1 MQRIVWWLLVV
12 VSATFLALTLVG
24 AGFAVVGRMLD
35 LDVLGAGW
43 AFVALVTGVLFWRW
57 ILLGAWLRLRPPEGV
72 DPSVVDPV
80 GPWGVVGRVMI
91 AALVVGFLGVVV
103 WVAVVGSAATDR
115 AEEVRDAAVR
125 IARDRGMTVADVTA
139 AQNAYVLEA
148 SSGDVDEDAS
158 DVYADLFDIP
168 GARVVA
174 VAVNGDEA
182 SILLRTEKSPPCAVV
197 DIVRNDLIRGRI
209 TDKC

>member
-1 MQRIVWWLLVV
+1 MQRIGWWVLAV
-12 VSATFLALTLVG
+12 VSAVFLALTLAG
-24 AGFAVVGRMLD
+24 AGFVIVRRLVD
-35 LDVLGAGW
+35 LDVVGAGW
-43 AFVALVTGVLFWRW
+43 AAVSLGAGVLFWRW

-72 DPSVVDPV
+72 DPSTVDPV

-103 WVAVVGSAATDR
+103 WIAVVGSAATDR
-115 AEEVRDAAVR
+115 AEEVRDTAVR
-125 IARDRGMTVADVTA
+125 IARDRGMTVADVAA
-139 AQNAYVLEA
+139 AQNAYVLET
-148 SSGDVDEDAS
+148 SNGEGDVEAGDA
-158 DVYADLFDIP
+158 YADLFDIP